1 MALLP
6 LTATASVVINETNFP
21 DPAFRE
27 FVMSEEI
34 DIDQDRQLDDY
45 EIVSVTRMRVPRK
58 GIKSLKGI
66 EYFTELTWLSCYGNE
81 LTTLDLSKNTKLTK
95 VFCHH
100 NKLTSIDVT
109 RCPDILNLDCSVN
122 ELQSIDV
129 SNNRNLERLNLYINQ
144 LTSLDVT
151 KCTALK
157 RLYFGGNQIA
167 TTVDVS
173 KNVLLDSLNCE
184 KNQLTSLDVTKCKEL
199 GKLSCWG
206 NKLKTLDVTQC
217 TKLDTLY
224 CDQNQLQALDL
235 SKNASLTELYCSGN
249 QLTSLDLTKHKVLTI
264 MYGQRNQL
272 TSLLFAKDGV
282 MKGISCHRNRISGK
296 AMDDMI
302 ASLPNQEDG
311 YVYLFNTDYITE
323 EHNVCT
329 TKQVAAAKTKG
340 WTAYHSLNEEWVP
353 YPGSD
358 ETGLDAVMSEP
369 GGTVDAAYGLDGRKL
384 RQTGKGL
391 NIIRMDNGQTRKVI
405 VR

>member
-1 MALLP
+1 
-6 LTATASVVINETNFP
+6 
-21 DPAFRE
+21 
-27 FVMSEEI
+27 
-34 DIDQDRQLDDY
+34 
-45 EIVSVTRMRVPRK
+45 
-58 GIKSLKGI
+58 
-66 EYFTELTWLSCYGNE
+66 
-81 LTTLDLSKNTKLTK
+81 
-95 VFCHH
+95 
-100 NKLTSIDVT
+100 
-109 RCPDILNLDCSVN
+109 
-122 ELQSIDV
+122 
-129 SNNRNLERLNLYINQ
+129 

-157 RLYFGGNQIA
+157 RLYFGDNQIA

-235 SKNASLTELYCSGN
+235 SKNASLTELYCSDNQLTSLDLQNCTKLTILVCAWNQLQALDLSKNASLTELYCYGN

-264 MYGQRNQL
+264 MYGQGNQL

-282 MKGISCHRNRISGK
+282 MKDISCHLNRISGK

-311 YVYLFNTDYITE
+311 YVKLFNTDYITE

-369 GGTVDAAYGLDGRKL
+369 AGTVDAAYGLDGRKL